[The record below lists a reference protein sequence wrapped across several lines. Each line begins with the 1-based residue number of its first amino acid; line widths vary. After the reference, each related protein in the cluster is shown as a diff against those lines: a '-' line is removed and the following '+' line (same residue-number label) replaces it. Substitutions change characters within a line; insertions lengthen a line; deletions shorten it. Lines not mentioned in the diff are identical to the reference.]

1 MEPACEG
8 FLLEAMLRWVP
19 VQDLE
24 IEFYLAESGHDR
36 SKPDNDGGTLK
47 RE

>member
-1 MEPACEG
+1 
-8 FLLEAMLRWVP
+8 MLRWVP

-24 IEFYLAESGHDR
+24 IEIYLAESGHDR